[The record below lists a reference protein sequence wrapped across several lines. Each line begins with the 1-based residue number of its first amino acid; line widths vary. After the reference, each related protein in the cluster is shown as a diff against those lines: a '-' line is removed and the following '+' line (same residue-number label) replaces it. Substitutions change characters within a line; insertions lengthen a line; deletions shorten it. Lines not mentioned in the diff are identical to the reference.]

1 MPGETLDIEES
12 ACPDRIEIPET
23 PIELLTLEVCE
34 DLSLQGVPFNTRV
47 TAKGNTTLAS
57 STIDFDGSSKT
68 LNLTPDSLSVN
79 LAFDDFWW
87 VPDISA
93 GIYLQLVFLG
103 QFPFFSHS
111 DDSYRQRALHGHH
124 DPFPYSDSLMTVGN
138 RPSLTCGRPEIS
150 ISTH

>member
-1 MPGETLDIEES
+1 MIHEATGPAPMPGETLDIEES
-12 ACPDRIEIPET
+12 ACPGIGIEIPET

-57 STIDFDGSSKT
+57 RYIDFDGSSKT

-103 QFPFFSHS
+103 SFLSFPLRRFLSSAGPSWPSRPHSHTPI
-111 DDSYRQRALHGHH
+111 L
-124 DPFPYSDSLMTVGN
+124 
-138 RPSLTCGRPEIS
+138 
-150 ISTH
+150 